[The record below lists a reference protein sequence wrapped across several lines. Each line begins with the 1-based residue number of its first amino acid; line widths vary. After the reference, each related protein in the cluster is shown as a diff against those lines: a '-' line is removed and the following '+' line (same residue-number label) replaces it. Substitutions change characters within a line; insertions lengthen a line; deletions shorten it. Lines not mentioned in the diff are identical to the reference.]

1 MASAHPLILAERC
14 GKPKRS
20 PMKPDEAGCTTLNW
34 EIQSLTAGVPGEVA
48 TQMGNR
54 GYSTDAIRV
63 AREMVCAGEIGDV
76 TEVHAWHGGAVGAL
90 EIASGRRG
98 RGRSGS
104 RRQHHRHR
112 SMLEQNAHQSQRDD
126 RW

>member
-1 MASAHPLILAERC
+1 
-14 GKPKRS
+14 
-20 PMKPDEAGCTTLNW
+20 MKPDEAGCTTLNW

-63 AREMVCAGEIGDV
+63 AREMVWAGEIGDV

-98 RGRSGS
+98 RGRSGINTA
-104 RRQHHRHR
+104 RGHIKAGAFDGFQFGTR
-112 SMLEQNAHQSQRDD
+112 SARIRARLPSWPFAN
-126 RW
+126 